1 MNFYP
6 FHLGDYVAHTAHLD
20 PLEDIAYRRLLDLYY
35 QRESALVG
43 NAEQLARMIRMR
55 QYEEIVS
62 RVLVEFFEQQP
73 DASGA
78 LPLMWRNR
86 RANIEIEKYRSMKN
100 GGKKG
105 AEKRWGKKP
114 PTSPADG
121 QADEPP
127 KDGEI
132 PSPMPPP
139 CPPHTGSQSLPHANQ
154 EPLTKNQEDSVE
166 SLSRDPPLVPAREAT
181 ESSLPH
187 VGSTDEPPQLM
198 PLPVGHP
205 SGSVCKVQPT
215 AAGRICWAMRAA
227 GVQDVNPSHAKLL
240 ELLGQREP
248 DITEFVFAAQQAKDR
263 GKGFAYALAI
273 VDGNR
278 RAAVTAVA
286 TRPAN
291 QVESFRERDRRIA
304 AERVR
309 EFAPAVADRLAPG
322 LPPAIVIDA
331 TPIASQAEARML
343 T

>member
-55 QYEEIVS
+55 GYEEIVE
-62 RVLVEFFEQQP
+62 RVLREFFER
-73 DASGA
+73 DADGA
-78 LPLMWRNR
+78 GLLTPMWRNR
-86 RANIEIEKYRSMKN
+86 RADIEIAKYRSMKD

-114 PTSPADG
+114 PVGPAAG
-121 QADEPP
+121 QADASA
-127 KDGEI
+127 KGGEI
-132 PSPMPPP
+132 PSPIPPP
-139 CPPHTGSQSLPHANQ
+139 CPPHTGSQSPPNANQ

-166 SLSRDPPLVPAREAT
+166 SLSRDPPLVPAREAA
-181 ESSLPH
+181 ERSLPP
-187 VGSTDEPPQLM
+187 VGSTDERPAI
-198 PLPVGHP
+198 
-205 SGSVCKVQPT
+205 VQAS
-215 AAGRICWAMRAA
+215 AAGRICWAMKAA

-278 RAAVTAVA
+278 RAAVTAAV
-286 TRPAN
+286 TRPAS
-291 QVESFRERDRRIA
+291 QAESFRERDRRVA
-304 AERVR
+304 AERMR
-309 EFAPAVADRLAPG
+309 ELAPAVADRLAPG
-322 LPPAIVIDA
+322 LPQTIVIDA